1 MKPKARKRFLGFL
14 FTYVCVRA
22 VKGCDLQNRG
32 FIPSQ
37 VRILPGVHNILIMN
51 KIVGNNIKEFR
62 SKMDLTLESIAGYL
76 NISVG
81 QLTSYEAGSLT
92 VPINELEK
100 LSDLFGVEL
109 ADLLEENKTVG
120 LLNLKG
126 FQDDDLKS
134 VGEFKKIIKNYIK
147 MKELNNKIK

>member
-1 MKPKARKRFLGFL
+1 
-14 FTYVCVRA
+14 
-22 VKGCDLQNRG
+22 
-32 FIPSQ
+32 
-37 VRILPGVHNILIMN
+37 MN

-62 SKMDLTLESIAGYL
+62 SKMDLKQDSIAEYL
-76 NISVG
+76 NVSID